1 VRFAESVNQERV
13 WALGEQGELDD
24 SKIVDAVLGE
34 RRVFRRRLDPDTEY
48 GSPFVIPSG
57 GQGRKVVSFLFDVSA
72 SMYRFNGVDSRL
84 LRACECAVMIME
96 AAQDLGDHLCFEIA
110 GHNGDAP
117 CVEFSD
123 FAAPP
128 LNEKDRF
135 KIVQRMIASAQYCGS
150 GDTSLQA
157 VRAAGDRVAQECTGP
172 DDEGL
177 VLAFSDANFS
187 RYRITADQL
196 NACLAPGGAGSS
208 TAKAVRTTLVLIGS
222 RDAATALAAEVPAAV
237 VAFDT
242 KDLPRIVKEFLNSVG
257 GGSRASL

>member
-1 VRFAESVNQERV
+1 MRFAESVNQERV

-34 RRVFRRRLDPDTEY
+34 RRVFRRRLDPDTEN

-96 AAQDLGDHLCFEIA
+96 AAQDLGDRLCFEIA
-110 GHNGDAP
+110 GHNGDEP
-117 CVEFSD
+117 CVKFSD

-157 VRAAGDRVAQECTGP
+157 VRAAWAAKEEPVLQGKSDSPVAGHRQTHRQGNQKLTRHC
-172 DDEGL
+172 
-177 VLAFSDANFS
+177 S
-187 RYRITADQL
+187 R
-196 NACLAPGGAGSS
+196 
-208 TAKAVRTTLVLIGS
+208 
-222 RDAATALAAEVPAAV
+222 
-237 VAFDT
+237 
-242 KDLPRIVKEFLNSVG
+242 
-257 GGSRASL
+257 